1 MSLYD
6 ILGVNKTQSCTDIK
20 KAYHKLA
27 FTHHPDKGGDPEKFK
42 EILRAS
48 EILTNDTKR
57 RAYDEFGIIEGEN
70 PPGFPTQGFSQ
81 GFSQG
86 FQFPFEININDL
98 FGGMFHGQKGPQVGP
113 QVGQRKV
120 RKPAPTIQNINI
132 TLEQF
137 YLGHNFDIN
146 INRQHFCTNCER
158 GAKSKEICKMCNGRA
173 IISKIVQLGPM
184 SMHTTG
190 PCLDCQGI
198 GEKILEKCDKCSG
211 TGFLQEKRALSVT
224 IVPGTRPQETYTFFE
239 VCSDHPNFERPGDAH
254 IIVGEDTNDPAFK
267 SFKRSGDKLQNLEM
281 IVSIS
286 LSESL
291 IGCVV
296 KIDGHPGYDE
306 GLFIQ
311 IPSGSFHTD
320 KYCLSGFGMPIIGN
334 IGKYGDLFIIINVNI
349 TPMERNIFST
359 KGSELLAP
367 LFEDKIRKCSSESIQ
382 NMYLV

>member
-6 ILGVNKTQSCTDIK
+6 ILGVNKSQSCTEIK

-48 EILTNDTKR
+48 EILTDDKKR
-57 RAYDEFGIIEGEN
+57 RAYDEFGVIDGET
-70 PPGFPTQGFSQ
+70 PQGFPAQGFP
-81 GFSQG
+81 GQG

-98 FGGMFHGQKGPQVGP
+98 FGGMFNGQKGPQ
-113 QVGQRKV
+113 GQQGVKKA
-120 RKPAPTIQNINI
+120 RKPAPTVQNINI

-146 INRQHFCTNCER
+146 INRQHFCPSCER

-173 IISKIVQLGPM
+173 IITKIVQMGPM

-190 PCLDCQGI
+190 PCLDCQGL

-211 TGFLQEKRALSVT
+211 SGFLQEQRALSVN
-224 IVPGTRPQETYTFFE
+224 IVPGTRPQETYTFYE
-239 VCSDHPNFERPGDAH
+239 VCSDHPNFERPGDAN
-254 IIVGEDTNDPAFK
+254 IIIGEDPNDLAFK
-267 SFKRSGDKLQNLEM
+267 SFKRTGDKLQNLETT
-281 IVSIS
+281 VSIS

-291 IGCVV
+291 LGCVI

-311 IPSGSFHTD
+311 IPCGSFHTD
-320 KYCLSGFGMPIIGN
+320 KYCLSGFGMPIVGN
-334 IGKYGDLFIIINVNI
+334 IGKYGDLFVTVNVAI
-349 TPMERNIFST
+349 SPMERNIFST
-359 KGSELLAP
+359 KGRELLAP
-367 LFEDKIRKCSSESIQ
+367 LFEDKIRNCTSESIQ

>member
-146 INRQHFCTNCER
+146 INRQHFCANCER

-320 KYCLSGFGMPIIGN
+320 KYCLSGFGMPSIGN